1 MNGPDAPSTTR
12 NLWRR
17 MLIAGAIGAPIGGV
31 GGYFVGRALKRGS
44 LVPLLDWTL
53 ADLFSLLI
61 ALTLLISA
69 GYAAWA
75 TTSRKRWN
83 EMVEK
88 QPVDTEVDPAA
99 LVEGRRG
106 ALVAALGGLLIMT
119 PPIAAHA
126 GLGTEMRGVVALALG
141 ALLLVECAINWKIWK
156 DGDELTRTVTA
167 QTGALCFWV
176 LQLGLFIWAALAR
189 LDLVAEVDSWTLMTI
204 LMGAYLVTSVTIS
217 VRRGLVNV

>member
-1 MNGPDAPSTTR
+1 MNGPEAPAPLR

-17 MLIAGAIGAPIGGV
+17 MLIAGAIGAPFGAV
-31 GGYFVGRALKRGS
+31 TGYFVGRALKRGS
-44 LVPLLDWTL
+44 LVPLIDWTL

-61 ALTLLISA
+61 ALMLLISA
-69 GYAAWA
+69 GYATWA

-88 QPVDTEVDPAA
+88 QPTDSIIDPAA
-99 LVEGRRG
+99 MVEGRRG
-106 ALVAALGGLLIMT
+106 ALVAALGGLLMMI

-141 ALLLVECAINWKIWK
+141 ALLLAECAINWKIWQ
-156 DGDELTRTVTA
+156 DGDELTRAVIA

-189 LDLVAEVDSWTLMTI
+189 LDLVAEVDSWTLMTV
-204 LMGAYLVTSVTIS
+204 MMAAYMVVSLTIS
-217 VRRGLVNV
+217 VRRGLVTV

>member
-1 MNGPDAPSTTR
+1 MNGPDAPATTR

-31 GGYFVGRALKRGS
+31 AGYFVGRALKRGS
-44 LVPLLDWTL
+44 IAPLLDWTL
-53 ADLFSLLI
+53 ADLCSLLI

-88 QPVDTEVDPAA
+88 QSADTEVDPAA

-106 ALVAALGGLLIMT
+106 ALVAALGGLLIMI

-126 GLGTEMRGVVALALG
+126 GLGTEMRSVVAFALG
-141 ALLLVECAINWKIWK
+141 ALLLVECLINWKIWK
-156 DGDELTRTVTA
+156 DGDELARAVIA

>member
-1 MNGPDAPSTTR
+1 MNGPDAPATTR

-17 MLIAGAIGAPIGGV
+17 MLIAGTIGAPIGGV
-31 GGYFVGRALKRGS
+31 AGYFVGRALKRGS
-44 LVPLLDWTL
+44 IVALLDWTL

-106 ALVAALGGLLIMT
+106 ALVAALGGLLIMV

-126 GLGTEMRGVVALALG
+126 GLGTEMRSVVALALG
-141 ALLLVECAINWKIWK
+141 ALLLVECLINWKMWK
-156 DGDELTRTVTA
+156 DGDELARAVIA